1 MAFPAKKAPFPPV
14 RCGNARILLT
24 VKSAGH
30 KAVAEVPM
38 LDLSRQYASIRDEI
52 LAAVARACDSQHY
65 ILGDEVVAFEREF
78 ASLCG
83 TNDAIGCAS
92 GTDGLWLALAAA
104 GVGPGDAVITTP
116 FSFFATASSI
126 LRAGAKPVFVDID
139 PETLNLDPARVEQRL
154 MTGSQGMRA
163 LMPVHLYGQC
173 ADMDSLDRLAAE
185 FKLHV
190 VEDAAQAVGA
200 TWNGRRAGSL
210 GLAAAFSFY
219 PTKNLSAFGDAGAVT
234 TSDATLAERMR
245 SLRNHGG
252 KQRYYHDEVGANSR
266 LDAIQAAVL
275 RVKMP
280 HLARWNDARRE
291 RARTYGRL
299 LSSAGLTKIAGDSA
313 APVVLLKTLPGAH
326 HIYHQYVIRVRDR
339 DKLRTFLSERGIG
352 SEIYYPIPLHLQKC
366 FAYLGYTPGDLPEA
380 ERAALDVLALPM
392 FPELEE
398 DEQWHVVESIAA
410 FYS

>member
-1 MAFPAKKAPFPPV
+1 
-14 RCGNARILLT
+14 
-24 VKSAGH
+24 
-30 KAVAEVPM
+30 M
-38 LDLSRQYASIRDEI
+38 LDLSRQYASIRDEV
-52 LAAVARACDSQHY
+52 LAAVARVCDSQRY
-65 ILGDEVVAFEREF
+65 ILGEEVVAFEREF
-78 ASLCG
+78 AALCA
-83 TNDAIGCAS
+83 TADSVGCAS
-92 GTDGLWLALAAA
+92 GTDALWLALAAA
-104 GVGPGDAVITTP
+104 GIGPGDSVITTP

-126 LRAGAKPVFVDID
+126 LRAGAKPVFVDVD
-139 PETLNLDPARVEQRL
+139 PGTLNLDPTKVEDRL
-154 MTGSQGMRA
+154 KSSPRGMRA

-173 ADMDSLDRLAAE
+173 ADMDAFARLSAE
-185 FKLHV
+185 FKVHV

-200 TWNGRRAGSL
+200 TWHGKHAGSL

-234 TSDATLAERMR
+234 TSNAALAERMR

-266 LDAIQAAVL
+266 LDSIQAAVL
-275 RVKMP
+275 RVKMR
-280 HLARWNDARRE
+280 HLSKWNEARRE

-299 LSSAGLTKIAGDSA
+299 LSSAGLTKIDANS
-313 APVVLLKTLPGAH
+313 APVVLLKTLAGAH

-339 DKLRTFLSERGIG
+339 DKLRAFLGERGVG

-366 FAYLGYTPGDLPEA
+366 FAYLGYSPGDLPEA
-380 ERAALDVLALPM
+380 ERAALDVLALPI

-398 DEQWHVVESIAA
+398 DEQRHVVDSIAE